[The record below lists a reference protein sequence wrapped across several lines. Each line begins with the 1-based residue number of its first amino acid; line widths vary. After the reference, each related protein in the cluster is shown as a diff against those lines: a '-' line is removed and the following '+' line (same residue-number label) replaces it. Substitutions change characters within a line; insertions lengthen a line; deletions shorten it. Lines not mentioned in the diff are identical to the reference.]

1 MQGLQDRRFR
11 QSQPAYVKSA
21 VVKEVEDLLVREVA
35 LIAIGAHEQAI
46 CHRLAIGLEPWF
58 DTFNID
64 CEYNRMESKIKRV
77 ILDKKKRIVKP
88 DILVHER
95 LYNDNLLAVEAKAT
109 SNPEWEDEP
118 LRLKALTEDPD
129 FRYPFGLWLVFLNR
143 KEEILA
149 NGTILARGVW
159 YEDGKETERFECR
172 CRVDDHTLGWVHG
185 RER

>member
-1 MQGLQDRRFR
+1 MQGLQDKRGR

-21 VVKEVEDLLVREVA
+21 VVKEIENLLVREAV

-46 CHRLAIGLEPWF
+46 CHRLALGLEPWF

-77 ILDKKKRIVKP
+77 ILDRKKRIVKP

-118 LRLKALTEDPD
+118 LKLIALTEDRD
-129 FRYPFGLWLVFLNR
+129 FSYRFGLWLVFFNR

-149 NGTILARGVW
+149 NSIILARGVW
-159 YEDGKETERFECR
+159 YEDGKETDRFER
-172 CRVDDHTLGWVHG
+172 SCRVEDHTLTWVHA